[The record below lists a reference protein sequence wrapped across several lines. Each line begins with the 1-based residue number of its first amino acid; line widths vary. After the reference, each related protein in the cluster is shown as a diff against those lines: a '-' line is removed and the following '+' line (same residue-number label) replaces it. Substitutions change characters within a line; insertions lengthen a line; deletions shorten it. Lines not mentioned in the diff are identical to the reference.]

1 MAGIDAGRLR
11 HRITF
16 ERRVA
21 DTGFASAGTETWE
34 PVATSIPAEVQDVR
48 PSRSEKMSDGMVTA
62 TRLARVT
69 LRWRAG
75 ITPDMRIVHG
85 TRVMEI
91 IGGPAELGDRE
102 GLEIMA
108 ADYTMPGVSA

>member
-1 MAGIDAGRLR
+1 MIIRAGRLR

-16 ERRVA
+16 QRKVV
-21 DTGFASAGTETWE
+21 DTGFTSAGTEAWE
-34 PVATSIPAEVQDVR
+34 PVATNIPAEVQDVR
-48 PSRSEKMSDGMVTA
+48 PSRGEKTSDGMTTS
-62 TRLARVT
+62 TRMARVT

-91 IGGPAELGDRE
+91 IGGPAELGTRD

-108 ADYTMPGVSA
+108 ADYATPTVTA